1 MKLFFNASL
10 RGKKEYGE
18 NYVKIVEALKKTEHK
33 LLASP
38 AVDRDHLKLLKV
50 TDTEEASDYY
60 KQLLAWIKKADV
72 CVFEVSYPSTSI
84 GHEVALALQYSKP
97 VVALHVK
104 GAHHNM
110 VLETIKDDK
119 FQLIDYSSDN
129 IGKTVSRAI
138 DYATDQMDT
147 RFNFFISP
155 EIGNYMDWIAKV
167 KKVPRAV
174 FLRQLIESDMKTQG
188 YDE

>member
-1 MKLFFNASL
+1 MKIFFNASL
-10 RGKKEYGE
+10 RGKREYGT
-18 NYVKIVEALKKTEHK
+18 NYDRIVAALKKTEHK

-38 AVDRDHLKLLKV
+38 VVNQDLGVLITK
-50 TDTEEASDYY
+50 TDTKEAGNYY
-60 KQLLAWIKKADV
+60 QQLLDWIKKADV

-104 GAHHNM
+104 KAPANL
-110 VLETIKDDK
+110 VLESIKDDK
-119 FQLIDYSSDN
+119 FQLVDYSEDN
-129 IGKTVSRAI
+129 ISQTVADAI
-138 DYATDQMDT
+138 EYATEQMDT

-155 EIGNYMDWIAKV
+155 DIGNYLDWVSKV
-167 KKVPRAV
+167 KKIPRAV
-174 FLRQLIESDMKTQG
+174 FLRQLIEEDMKVQG